1 MLGLSYPFVLQ
12 GERAR
17 WATPHGC
24 SHNHRPGARA
34 TITRQP
40 PLLLNKMPRCPHAR
54 ICTNTLA
61 LLWLRGLYRKHLV
74 VTANTHFRG
83 KLARTANPVSHGKCL
98 FSWQAHL
105 DHKCWFQPQI
115 AILWPGAISWQMACR
130 GAQTV
135 MRQIAFYWQMPV
147 HAAATVVRPPA
158 CHGKVAAPPQGQ
170 ICGKRWPM
178 AISRF
183 EGKNRFYG
191 NIILRANWG
200 ARGRGVR
207 VATNIVGQLRALRAN
222 WPRVARPV

>member
-115 AILWPGAISWQMACR
+115 AILWPAHGILVVVKVICFSRWLLSLFDDSSLSFKRTAITYT
-130 GAQTV
+130 G
-135 MRQIAFYWQMPV
+135 
-147 HAAATVVRPPA
+147 VRF
-158 CHGKVAAPPQGQ
+158 VAAPIAPLQGPPDASPNYPAMGTTVTRSPAQ
-170 ICGKRWPM
+170 RCT
-178 AISRF
+178 A
-183 EGKNRFYG
+183 
-191 NIILRANWG
+191 
-200 ARGRGVR
+200 
-207 VATNIVGQLRALRAN
+207 
-222 WPRVARPV
+222 

>member
-17 WATPHGC
+17 RATPHGC

-40 PLLLNKMPRCPHAR
+40 PLLLNKMPHCPHAR

-83 KLARTANPVSHGKCL
+83 KLARTANPVPHGKCL

-115 AILWPGAISWQMACR
+115 AILWPR
-130 GAQTV
+130 GYLVANGLSRGTNG
-135 MRQIAFYWQMPV
+135 
-147 HAAATVVRPPA
+147 HAA
-158 CHGKVAAPPQGQ
+158 
-170 ICGKRWPM
+170 
-178 AISRF
+178 
-183 EGKNRFYG
+183 NRV
-191 NIILRANWG
+191 LLAN
-200 ARGRGVR
+200 
-207 VATNIVGQLRALRAN
+207 
-222 WPRVARPV
+222 ARPCGSNGGAAIGVPWQSGGPATRTNLWQTMAHGN